1 VTFLVDHPIL
11 LLFLV
16 AGVGS
21 VVGRVQLGAFSLGS
35 AAVLFC
41 GLAASAIDDRLVLG
55 EDLQTFGLALFTYT
69 VGVAT
74 GPAFAAGLRGRGLR
88 SLATMA
94 AVVAVG
100 VVAALGLAD
109 LAGLR
114 SGTAGGL
121 FAGALTNTPALGAVL
136 DHAGAGDG
144 ARATVA
150 YSLTYPG
157 GVVGALVA
165 AHLALRR
172 HGAATTP
179 AGTIEGASPALVAWT
194 VLVERP
200 GLPALGE
207 LRSFDGGVAF
217 GHHDRDGHVGLA
229 TADIVPRPGDLVT
242 VVGPEARVAAFAAE
256 VGRRSDR
263 HLTLENRSF
272 DIQRFAISSPALAGR
287 TLGELQ
293 LPERYGVLAT
303 RVRRSDID
311 MVADDDL
318 VLELGDRV
326 RIIAPEEQL
335 HRVAELFGDSES
347 RLAEVDF
354 AVAAFGLAAGIALGA
369 ASLPGGFSLGAGGGA
384 LVAGLVLGAI
394 GRVGPILLTTTHQ
407 AALTLRQLGM
417 VVFLAAVGT
426 RSGEAFASS
435 AFSWS
440 GARTVGL
447 GLVVTSLAMTV
458 ALLAGRRWCAFEGPA
473 LAGAV
478 AGAQTQPA
486 VLAFTEQRA
495 PADPA
500 VPVGYTSVYPA
511 AMLLKILAAQL
522 FRS

>member
-1 VTFLVDHPIL
+1 MEFLVEHPVL

-21 VVGRVQLGAFSLGS
+21 ALGRVQVGAFSLGS

-41 GLAASAIDDRLVLG
+41 GLAAAALDERLVLG

-88 SLATMA
+88 SLAAMA
-94 AVVAVG
+94 AVVTVG
-100 VVAALGLAD
+100 VVAAVVLAD
-109 LAGLR
+109 LAGLG

-136 DHAGAGDG
+136 DHGGPGDAG
-144 ARATVA
+144 RATVA
-150 YSLTYPG
+150 YSLAYPG
-157 GVVGALVA
+157 GVIGALVA

-172 HGAATTP
+172 RGSDPA
-179 AGTIEGASPALVAWT
+179 AGTIDGASPALVVWT
-194 VLVERP
+194 VRIERP
-200 GLPALGE
+200 GLPSLGV
-207 LRSFDGGVAF
+207 LRGRTAGVAF
-217 GHHDRDGHVGLA
+217 GHHDRGGRVVLA
-229 TADIVPRPGDLVT
+229 TADVVPVPGDLLT
-242 VVGPEARVAAFAAE
+242 VVGPEARVAAFAQE

-263 HLTLENRSF
+263 HLTLEDRAF
-272 DIQRFAISSPALAGR
+272 DIQRFAVSSPALAGR

-311 MVADDDL
+311 MVADDGL

-326 RIIAPEEQL
+326 RIIAPEGQL
-335 HRVAELFGDSES
+335 RRLAELFGDSES

-354 AVAAFGLAAGIALGA
+354 AVAAFGLAAGIALGSA
-369 ASLPGGFSLGAGGGA
+369 HLPGGFSLGTGGGA
-384 LVAGLVLGAI
+384 LLAGLVFGAV
-394 GRVGPILLTTTHQ
+394 GRVGPVLLTTTHQ
-407 AALTLRQLGM
+407 AALTLRQLGL

-440 GARTVGL
+440 GARTVAL
-447 GLVVTSLAMTV
+447 GLVVTSAAMAV
-458 ALLAGRRWCAFEGPA
+458 ALIVGRRWCAFEGAA

-511 AMLLKILAAQL
+511 AMLLKIVAAQL
-522 FRS
+522 FRG

>member
-1 VTFLVDHPIL
+1 MTFLVDHPIL

-21 VVGRVQLGAFSLGS
+21 VIGRVHLGAFSLGS

-41 GLAASAIDDRLVLG
+41 GLAASAIDDRLVLS

-100 VVAALGLAD
+100 VVASLGLAD

-114 SGTAGGL
+114 SGAAGGL

-136 DHAGAGDG
+136 DQADAADG
-144 ARATVA
+144 AQATVA
-150 YSLTYPG
+150 YSLAYPG

-172 HGAATTP
+172 RSATTTT
-179 AGTIEGASPALVAWT
+179 GTIEGASPALVAWT

-207 LRSFDGGVAF
+207 LRTFDGGVAF
-217 GHHDRDGHVGLA
+217 GHHDRGGHVALA

-293 LPERYGVLAT
+293 LPERFGVLAT
-303 RVRRSDID
+303 RIRRSDID

-369 ASLPGGFSLGAGGGA
+369 VSLPGGFSLGAGGGA
-384 LVAGLVLGAI
+384 LVAGLVLGAV

-458 ALLAGRRWCAFEGPA
+458 ALLAGRRWCAFDGPA